1 MVENCWKMSK
11 IFKKIVKMLVRS
23 CFLITLIKSLKG
35 RNSLG
40 SLCNVKS
47 KSPEWVSQWQGHLL
61 SCCGQLKKFYLIHIV
76 FHCQKANGRGGGGV
90 KHCNGHP
97 VGVDRLAN
105 QLHLRYLYS
114 NLYLCICICALQ
126 TNYTSSNCIWTLIC
140 TYVTIIVLYSYF
152 NIVTDIQFK
161 LTITN

>member
-1 MVENCWKMSK
+1 MSESVTRSP
-11 IFKKIVKMLVRS
+11 IELLWTAKKILSDSHRISLSEGEWAGEEALNILKHFHL
-23 CFLITLIKSLKG
+23 CLIISKRNIK
-35 RNSLG
+35 
-40 SLCNVKS
+40 
-47 KSPEWVSQWQGHLL
+47 H
-61 SCCGQLKKFYLIHIV
+61 KKYLIV
-76 FHCQKANGRGGGGV
+76 HCQKANGRGGGGV